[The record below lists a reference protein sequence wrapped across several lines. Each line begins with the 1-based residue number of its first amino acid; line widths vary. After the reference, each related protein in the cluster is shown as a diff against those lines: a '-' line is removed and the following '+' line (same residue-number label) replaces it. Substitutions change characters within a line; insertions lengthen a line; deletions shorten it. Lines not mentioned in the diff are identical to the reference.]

1 MQSSTLRTMFRFSTV
16 LRDVSK
22 TPIRSMSSSGSK
34 LTTVDVNDK
43 SGVAVLTMNRP
54 PVNGLNLDL
63 LREIHNSIDEIESNK
78 CRGLILTSASNS
90 VFSAGLDIME
100 MYKPDQQRLKQF
112 WTTLQDTWLALYG
125 SGVPTAAAINGHSPA
140 GGCLLA
146 TSCEY
151 RVMLPNFTIGLN
163 ETRLGIVAPKW
174 FMSTFCNVLPR
185 RVAEMALTQGK
196 MFSSEEA
203 LKSGLVDELAQT
215 KEEALAKCEKFIAS
229 FAKTNP
235 FARSMTKQQF
245 RAKDL
250 QQLEDEKKQ
259 DLDAFV
265 FFVNQPSVQ
274 KGLGAYLES
283 LKAKSK

>member
-1 MQSSTLRTMFRFSTV
+1 MLSFTRNILTKYTL
-16 LRDVSK
+16 
-22 TPIRSMSSSGSK
+22 PIKNGGYRCMSSGK
-34 LTTVDVNDK
+34 LTTVEVNDK

-54 PVNGLNLDL
+54 PVNGLNLEL
-63 LREIHNSIDEIESNK
+63 LRDIHTSIDEIESNK
-78 CRGLILTSASNS
+78 CRGLILTSSSNS

-100 MYKPDQQRLKQF
+100 MYKPNQERLKDF

-125 SGVPTAAAINGHSPA
+125 SSVPTAAAINGHSPA

-151 RVMLPNFTIGLN
+151 RVMLPKFTIGLN
-163 ETRLGIVAPKW
+163 ETKLGIVAPKW

-203 LKSGLVDELAQT
+203 LKAGLVDELAQT
-215 KEEALAKCEKFIAS
+215 KEESIEKCEEFFAT

-235 FARSMTKQQF
+235 FARAMTKQQF
-245 RAKDL
+245 RSKDL
-250 QQLEDEKKQ
+250 QQLEDERAQ
-259 DLDAFV
+259 DLEAFL

-274 KGLGAYLES
+274 KGLGIYLEG